1 MVIPVYT
8 PTRKPFEYRY
18 SFPFPPPSLTL
29 HIVETSDIA
38 TAKGY
43 RAVLLVPGRE
53 DMSWTETAIQRI
65 REITHDLVY
74 IGIVIP
80 PEALKEAEKEA
91 KRLRV
96 AIWRLNFKERA
107 KVYECFW
114 TCACFCRKD
123 FTWERR
129 KWPLFARFSLKR
141 LSFV

>member
-8 PTRKPFEYRY
+8 PTRQPFEYRY

-29 HIVETSDIA
+29 RIVETSDIA
-38 TAKGY
+38 AAKGC
-43 RAVLLVPGRE
+43 RAVLLVPGR
-53 DMSWTETAIQRI
+53 DMAWAETAVKSI
-65 REITHDLVY
+65 RDMANDLIY
-74 IGIVIP
+74 IGLVI
-80 PEALKEAEKEA
+80 EQETLKGAEKEA

-114 TCACFCRKD
+114 TCVCFCRKD

-129 KWPLFARFSLKR
+129 KWPLYARLSLRR
-141 LSFV
+141 LSFI